1 MRVTN
6 SQIYET
12 VSANLARQRE
22 KFNEASERVV
32 SGKRI
37 NRPSDDPAGA
47 ASVLSYRN
55 QLATLDRYSQNL
67 ERIGSAVKMI
77 DLSLETA
84 SALLTEAREIAIGAG
99 SGWDGPPDLDGLADQ
114 VNELKSQ
121 IVGLANA
128 RMGSQYLFGGY
139 DTSAPPFDGDGLYQG
154 DSGVVKVAVDEQ
166 TMVEAALP
174 GDAVFGAAGGVDIF
188 QALEDLETALRSAD
202 FAGVQTGADTLADA
216 GAQID
221 GVRAMNGFR
230 AQRLDDVSHRLS
242 KLEVNAKDG
251 LAKIEETDLTE
262 AIMEMSR
269 QELALQV
276 AMESSAKILQ
286 TSLLNFLD

>member
-12 VSANLARQRE
+12 VSANLARQRAR
-22 KFNEASERVV
+22 FNEASERVV

-47 ASVLSYRN
+47 AGVLSYRN
-55 QLATLDRYSQNL
+55 ELAALDRYSQNL
-67 ERIGSAVKMI
+67 ERISSAVKMI
-77 DLSLETA
+77 DLSLESA
-84 SALLTEAREIAIGAG
+84 SALLTEAREIALGAAN
-99 SGWDGPPDLDGLADQ
+99 GWDGPPDLDGLADQ
-114 VNELKSQ
+114 VMNLKSQ
-121 IVGLANA
+121 IAGLANA
-128 RMGSQYLFGGY
+128 RMGNQYLFGGY
-139 DTSAPPFDGDGLYQG
+139 DTAAPPFDGDGIYLG

-166 TMVEAALP
+166 TMVEAGLP
-174 GDAVFGAAGGVDIF
+174 GDAVFGAAGGIDVF
-188 QALEDLETALRSAD
+188 QALKDLETALRGGD
-202 FAGVQTGADTLADA
+202 FAGVQAGVDTLADA

-230 AQRLDDVSHRLS
+230 ARRLEDVSQRLSQ
-242 KLEVNAKDG
+242 LELNAKDD
-251 LAKIEETDLTE
+251 LAGIEEVDLTE

-276 AMESSAKILQ
+276 AMESSAKILE